1 MKISNDLKPATDL
14 PAEFIEKVRENLKNY
29 SSKYSSQYTSKLD
42 ETANKKEEFRDYQ
55 PAIPHFSL
63 TREETNLLQ
72 SWRLEEYVSIMDR
85 MKNSDPEQYK
95 AHQQALM
102 AAEDGGELGEDL
114 RVRLSAYRWAYG
126 DAMDQI
132 YEKHPGVDVF
142 IKSPQDDPRF
152 YDNKEFRNAYQ
163 KKNNIPYLVITTDE
177 LKLLQSK
184 RKEDKERQDK
194 LWDAI
199 KSRISS

>member
-1 MKISNDLKPATDL
+1 MKITNDLKPATDL
-14 PAEFIEKVRENLKNY
+14 PEGFIEKFRENIKNY
-29 SSKYSSQYTSKLD
+29 SSKYSSQCTSQLD
-42 ETANKKEEFRDYQ
+42 KTANKKEEFRDYQ
-55 PAIPHFSL
+55 AAIPHFSL

-95 AHQQALM
+95 AHQQALI
-102 AAEDGGELGEDL
+102 AAENGGELGDDL

-132 YEKHPGVDVF
+132 YEKHSGVDVF
-142 IKSPQDDPRF
+142 IKSPQDDPHF
-152 YDNKEFRNAYQ
+152 YDGREFRNAYQ
-163 KKNNIPYLVITTDE
+163 KQNNIPYLAVTTDE

-184 RKEDKERQDK
+184 RKEDKEAQDK
-194 LWDAI
+194 LWEAI
-199 KSRISS
+199 KSRINR

>member
-1 MKISNDLKPATDL
+1 MKVSYDLKPATDL
-14 PAEFIEKVRENLKNY
+14 PEEFMDKIRENMKNY
-29 SSKYSSQYTSKLD
+29 SSKMDK
-42 ETANKKEEFRDYQ
+42 TATKKEEFRDYKE
-55 PAIPHFSL
+55 AIPHFSL

-102 AAEDGGELGEDL
+102 EAEDGGECGDDL
-114 RVRLSAYRWAYG
+114 KVRLSAYRWAYG
-126 DAMDQI
+126 DALDQI

-142 IKSPQDDPRF
+142 IKSPQDDPR
-152 YDNKEFRNAYQ
+152 NAYQ
-163 KKNNIPYLVITTDE
+163 KQNKIPYLVITTDE

-194 LWDAI
+194 LWDSI
-199 KSRISS
+199 RSRISS

>member
-1 MKISNDLKPATDL
+1 MKVSYDLKPATDL
-14 PAEFIEKVRENLKNY
+14 PEEFMDKIRENMKNY
-29 SSKYSSQYTSKLD
+29 SSKLD
-42 ETANKKEEFRDYQ
+42 KTANKKEEFRDYKE
-55 PAIPHFSL
+55 AIPHFSL

-102 AAEDGGELGEDL
+102 EAEDGGECGDDL
-114 RVRLSAYRWAYG
+114 KVRLSAYRWAYG
-126 DAMDQI
+126 DALDQI

-142 IKSPQDDPRF
+142 IKSPQDDPR
-152 YDNKEFRNAYQ
+152 NAYQ
-163 KKNNIPYLVITTDE
+163 KQNKIPYLVITTDE

-194 LWDAI
+194 LWDSI
-199 KSRISS
+199 RSRISS